1 MVPIQNRPVHNRP
14 FKTPRSQQKW
24 PEKKVKKSSNKQAST
39 SKHWRKNVANTKK
52 RQSRN
57 AVNINITQMM
67 VGKQRVKR

>member
-1 MVPIQNRPVHNRP
+1 MYMVDDTFKVIELKYVKSKGSQHKQKNR
-14 FKTPRSQQKW
+14 
-24 PEKKVKKSSNKQAST
+24 
-39 SKHWRKNVANTKK
+39 RKNVANTKK